1 MTASQTSGERVP
13 VALVGIGCRYPGGI
27 ADPAG
32 FWRFLVEGRD
42 AIAEIPRDRIDLEH
56 YYDATPATPGRIMT
70 RWGGFLERLQE
81 FDPGFFGMSPREA
94 ERLDPQQRLILETG
108 WEALEDAG
116 QNAAA
121 LEGSHTGIFIGQW
134 LSDFESRLFAD
145 PEAVDFYMTTGS
157 GRYAT
162 SGRLSYLLGLRGP
175 SLTVDTACSS
185 SLVAVHMAV
194 RSLRSGESTLALAGG
209 VNTILQPHISVA
221 YSQSRMMAPDG
232 RCKFGDAAGD
242 GYVRS
247 EGAGLIVLKRLD
259 QAVKDGDR
267 IYAVIRGSATNND
280 GRSSGSMGTPSRL
293 GQEELLRAA
302 YQDAGVS
309 PGEVGYVEAHG
320 TGTRAGDPVELGAL
334 SAVLSEGR
342 APGRRAF
349 VGSVKTNFGHT
360 EGAAGIAG
368 LIKAALCVHHGAV
381 PASLHC
387 KQLNP
392 NIPWAQI
399 PLEIARA
406 QHEWVGEGPRFAG
419 VSAFGIAGTN
429 AHVVLEGAPAR
440 RASAVAVASSP
451 RRSSLLPLS
460 ARGPEALRA
469 LATRYAE
476 LLAMPGSEQLGTVCA
491 NAAMRRTA
499 LENRAV
505 FVAADSRAMVE
516 GLGQFAAGDS
526 AWAQGSVP
534 ERASSGP
541 RIAFVVPGQGAQWVG
556 MARQL
561 IADEPVYLEALRQC
575 DAAARKYVD
584 WSLLEELYRDPGSA
598 DYKLD
603 RIDVIQP
610 ILVAMAIAY
619 AAWLRSVGVLPD
631 AVVGHS
637 MGEVGAAFLA
647 GVLSLDQA
655 MRIICRRSALMRQ
668 TSGQGA
674 MAMVDLSMADAEK
687 RLAGRQ
693 ARVSVAVSNSPR
705 SCVISGEPA
714 AVKEV
719 IAECER
725 DGVFCRL
732 VKVDVASHSPQ
743 MDGPSAQLR
752 AELDG
757 LTPAAATTPIY
768 STVLAGPAAGPE
780 LDAAY
785 WGRNMR
791 QPVRFTDTI
800 GKLLEDGIT
809 IFVELGPHPVLVPA
823 IQQTAQARGGG
834 SSPITAL
841 ACGRRE
847 EPEQLNMLGV
857 VANLWTAGVSIDWN
871 SLAPLS
877 ELVPLPNYPWQRE
890 RHWVRQAEARAAGGA
905 AGLSVP
911 ELPEKQQPWLHCL
924 RWRVADAAS
933 RKPVESDGRPW
944 LIVSDDAVFANSVAT
959 ALRSRAQQ
967 ASTTSPAF
975 LGRTL
980 AAMGATPPLP
990 QGIVLLA
997 STGPDTAFAPIA
1009 AVQACSSAF
1018 GRAGDA
1024 QQPRL
1029 WIVTR
1034 GAQTIGTHPRSL
1046 AADQAPL
1053 WGAGRVIAEEH
1064 PGVWGGL
1071 IDLDPDSDVAKSAD
1085 ELTEELLGPDGE
1097 DQVAWR
1103 GGLRHVPRL
1112 SALEAAE
1119 QSGTPVRWRSDGAYL
1134 ITGGLGA
1141 IGLRIAASMVARGAR
1156 RIVLLGRTALPP
1168 RTSWNDI
1175 DAVSAAGERVAA
1187 VRALEMAGATVHLL
1201 AADVSDSV
1209 DLERALRRYASE
1221 AWPPIV
1227 GVVHAAGIL
1236 GNKLIADMDR
1246 AAFERILGPKLL
1258 GARNLD
1264 RLLPD
1269 LDLFILFSSIS
1280 AMMGFPGMSNYASA
1294 NAGLDAIAA
1303 ARRARGVHGLSIQ
1316 WGPWLSTGMH
1326 AGELAERNTAELERQ
1341 GIQPLAAADGVSLYE
1356 WLTGFP
1362 GSAVSVVPVDWA
1374 KFRTARGGRDRRLF
1388 AERVGEAGQGG
1399 GQEAGEFAARL
1410 AAADSVHA
1418 RKQLL
1423 ESAVRDTA
1431 ARVLRVSP
1439 RRLDSRRPLGTMG
1452 LDSLMAIELRNRLE
1466 ALLGRSL
1473 SATLAWN
1480 YPTVEALATFL
1491 SGEAV
1496 AVSSTAPSSAPAAEM
1511 LVGEPDSLDVGLEEI
1526 VELSDEDV
1534 ARALRAGRRGS

>member
-1 MTASQTSGERVP
+1 MTASLTSGERVP

-27 ADPAG
+27 ADPVG

-56 YYDATPATPGRIMT
+56 YYDAAPATPGRIMT

-116 QNAAA
+116 QNVAA

-175 SLTVDTACSS
+175 SLTIDTACSS
-185 SLVAVHMAV
+185 SLVAVHLAV

-302 YQDAGVS
+302 YKDAEVS

-342 APGRRAF
+342 TPGRRAF

-392 NIPWAQI
+392 NIPWEQI
-399 PLEIARA
+399 PLEIARKNG
-406 QHEWVGEGPRFAG
+406 EWVGEGPRFAG

-440 RASAVAVASSP
+440 RAAAPVSSAP
-451 RRSSLLPLS
+451 RGSSLLPLS
-460 ARGPEALRA
+460 TRSPEALRA
-469 LATRYAE
+469 LAARYAE
-476 LLAMPGSEQLGTVCA
+476 LLAAPGSEQLSAVCA
-491 NAAMRRTA
+491 NAAIRRTA

-505 FVAADSRAMVE
+505 FVASDSRSMVDA
-516 GLGQFAAGDS
+516 LGQFAAGDS

-534 ERASSGP
+534 ERGSGSP

-561 IADEPVYLEALRQC
+561 SADEPVYLQALREC
-575 DAAARKYVD
+575 DTAARKYVD
-584 WSLLEELYRDPGSA
+584 WSLLEELHRDLGSA

-619 AAWLRSVGVLPD
+619 AAWLRSVGVRPD
-631 AVVGHS
+631 ALVGHS
-637 MGEVGAAFLA
+637 MGEVGAAYLA
-647 GVLSLDQA
+647 GALSLDQA

-674 MAMVDLSMADAEK
+674 MAMVDLSMAEAEK

-714 AVKEV
+714 AVNEV

-757 LTPAAATTPIY
+757 LTPAAATVPIY

-780 LDAAY
+780 LDAGY

-823 IQQTAQARGGG
+823 IQQTAQARGGD
-834 SSPITAL
+834 SSAIAAL

-871 SLAPLS
+871 SLAPLT

-890 RHWVRQAEARAAGGA
+890 RHWVRQAEARAAGGGA
-905 AGLSVP
+905 AGLSAP

-924 RWRVADAAS
+924 RWRVVDAAS
-933 RKPVESDGRPW
+933 RGPVENGGRPW
-944 LIVSDDAVFANSVAT
+944 LIVSDDAVFADGVVA
-959 ALRSRAQQ
+959 ALRSRGQE
-967 ASTTSPAF
+967 ASATSPAF

-980 AAMGATPPLP
+980 EALGSTPLLP
-990 QGIVLLA
+990 KGIVLLVP
-997 STGPDTAFAPIA
+997 TGPDSAFAPIA
-1009 AVQACSSAF
+1009 TVQACSTAF
-1018 GRAGDA
+1018 SRTGEA
-1024 QQPRL
+1024 QQPKL
-1029 WIVTR
+1029 WIVTL
-1034 GAQTIGTHPRSL
+1034 GAQAIGTHPRSV
-1046 AADQAPL
+1046 AVDQAPL

-1064 PGVWGGL
+1064 PGMWGGV
-1071 IDLDPDSDVAKSAD
+1071 IDLDPKSEVAQSAD
-1085 ELTEELLGPDGE
+1085 ELTGELLGPDGE

-1103 GGLRHVPRL
+1103 GGLRHVLRL

-1119 QSGTPVRWRSDGAYL
+1119 QSGTPARWRSDGAYL

-1141 IGLRIAASMVARGAR
+1141 IGLRIAAGMVARGAR

-1168 RTSWNDI
+1168 RMSWNDI
-1175 DAVSAAGERVAA
+1175 DAASPAGKRVAA

-1201 AADVSDSV
+1201 TADVSDST
-1209 DLERALRRYASE
+1209 DLERALRGYASE

-1236 GNKLIADMDR
+1236 GSKLVADMDR
-1246 AAFERILGPKLL
+1246 ATFDSVMSAKLS

-1269 LDLFILFSSIS
+1269 VGLFILFSSTSVMLGI
-1280 AMMGFPGMSNYASA
+1280 PGMSNYAAA

-1316 WGPWLSTGMH
+1316 WGPWSSTGMF
-1326 AGELAERNTAELERQ
+1326 AGEIEGRYAAEFARQ

-1362 GSAVSVVPVDWA
+1362 GSAVAVMPVDWA
-1374 KFRTARGGRDRRLF
+1374 KFRSARGGRDHRLF
-1388 AERVGEAGQGG
+1388 VERIGEAGQG
-1399 GQEAGEFAARL
+1399 AGEADAFAARL
-1410 AAADSVHA
+1410 AAAESVHA
-1418 RKQLL
+1418 RRQML
-1423 ESAVRDTA
+1423 ESAVRETA
-1431 ARVLRVSP
+1431 ARVLRISP
-1439 RRLDSRRPLGTMG
+1439 RKLDSRRPLGTMG

-1480 YPTVEALATFL
+1480 YPTVEALAAFL
-1491 SGEAV
+1491 SGDPGV
-1496 AVSSTAPSSAPAAEM
+1496 APAPLQKTAV
-1511 LVGEPDSLDVGLEEI
+1511 LAAEPDALDVGLEEI
-1526 VELSDEDV
+1526 IELSDEDV
-1534 ARALRAGRRGS
+1534 ARELRAGGRGS